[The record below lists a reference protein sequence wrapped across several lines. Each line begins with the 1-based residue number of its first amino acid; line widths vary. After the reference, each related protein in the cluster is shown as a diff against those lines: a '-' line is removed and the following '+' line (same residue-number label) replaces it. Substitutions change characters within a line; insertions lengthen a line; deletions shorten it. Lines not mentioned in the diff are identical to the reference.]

1 LVKIEVHSKIKEEDE
16 IMAITAQMVK
26 ELREK
31 TGAGMMDCKKAL
43 TETDG
48 DMDKAIDFLR
58 EKGIA
63 KAAKKGD
70 RIAAEGLTS
79 ILADG
84 NNAVI
89 LEVNSETDFVAKN
102 EGFQTLVKEIA
113 THLLNNKPATVEEAL
128 AQRMDNGATVEAHIN
143 AAIAKIGEKLSL
155 RRFAVLSKTD
165 NDAFGAYLHMGGRIS
180 VLTVLEGT
188 TDSDAAKDVSMHIAA
203 LNPKYVSRDQ
213 VSQEEVAH
221 EREILTQQ
229 ALNEGKPANIVE
241 KMVEGRLG
249 KYFEDVC
256 VLDQAFVK
264 NPDQKVRQFVESKGA
279 TVREFIRYEVG
290 EGIEKRE
297 DNFAEEV
304 MNQVNKK

>member
-1 LVKIEVHSKIKEEDE
+1 
-16 IMAITAQMVK
+16 MAVTAQMVK

-48 DMDKAIDFLR
+48 DMEKAIDFLR

-63 KAAKKGD
+63 KAANKAD

-79 ILADG
+79 IVVDG
-84 NNAVI
+84 NEAVI

-102 EGFQTLVKEIA
+102 EAFQALVKEIA
-113 THLLNNKPATVEEAL
+113 EHLLKNKPATVEEAA
-128 AQRMDNGATVEAHIN
+128 AQTMENGATVADHIN
-143 AAIAKIGEKLSL
+143 ASIAKIGEKLSL
-155 RRFAVLSKTD
+155 RRFAVVSKTD

-188 TDSDAAKDVSMHIAA
+188 TDSDSAKDISMHIAA
-203 LNPKYVSRDQ
+203 LKPKYVSRDQ
-213 VSQEEVAH
+213 VSQEEV
-221 EREILTQQ
+221 ERERQVLTQQ
-229 ALNEGKPANIVE
+229 ALNEGKPENIVA

-256 VLDQAFVK
+256 VLDQTFVK

-279 TVREFIRYEVG
+279 TLREFVRYEVG

-304 MNQVNKK
+304 MNQVNKQ